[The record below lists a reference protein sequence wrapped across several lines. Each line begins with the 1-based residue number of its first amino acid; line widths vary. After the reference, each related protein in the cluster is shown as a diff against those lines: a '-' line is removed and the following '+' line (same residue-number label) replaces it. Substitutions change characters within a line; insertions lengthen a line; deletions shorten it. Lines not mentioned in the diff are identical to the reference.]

1 MREDMFDINIQYTS
15 EPNKIMYVCKTMI
28 SPDPRCR
35 ADGQVKRIISLIN
48 GSYKKLISHNSLFRI
63 GFCTPIGEHT

>member
-1 MREDMFDINIQYTS
+1 
-15 EPNKIMYVCKTMI
+15 MYVCKTMI

-35 ADGQVKRIISLIN
+35 ADGQVKRFISLIN
-48 GSYKKLISHNSLFRI
+48 GLYKKLISHNSLFRI